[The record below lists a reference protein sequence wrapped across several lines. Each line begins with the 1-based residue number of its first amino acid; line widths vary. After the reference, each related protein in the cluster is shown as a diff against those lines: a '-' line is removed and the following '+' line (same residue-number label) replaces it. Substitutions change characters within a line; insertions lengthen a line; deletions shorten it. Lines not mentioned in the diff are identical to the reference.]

1 MSRSQRWD
9 QLVAWPLTG
18 AAVVFLLAYA
28 IPIAAPGVSPVVSD
42 ACNVLIWI
50 IWALFV
56 LDYAVRFLL
65 AEHKWTFFR
74 KNLLDL
80 AIVAMP
86 LLRPL
91 RLLRLLTLLSL
102 LKRTGGEQF
111 RGKVMSFTIG
121 ATILLLIVG
130 ALAITDAERGVPGA
144 NINSFGEAL
153 WWALTTITTVG
164 YGDLYP
170 VTSTGRV
177 VAAILMISGIALV
190 GVVTA
195 TLASWLV
202 QKVSEVAED
211 EAAATRDQVEAL
223 TQQISDLRAELAA
236 QHHDADGYR
245 ARDSVSVING

>member
-9 QLVAWPLTG
+9 QLVAWPLTA

-28 IPIAAPGVSPVVSD
+28 IPIAAPGISPAVSD
-42 ACNVLIWI
+42 VCNILIWL
-50 IWALFV
+50 IWGVFV
-56 LDYAVRFLL
+56 LDYAVRFIL
-65 AEHKWTFFR
+65 AEHKWAFFR
-74 KNLLDL
+74 TNLLDL

-130 ALAITDAERGVPGA
+130 GLAITDAERGVPDS
-144 NINSFGEAL
+144 NINSFGEGL
-153 WWALTTITTVG
+153 WWALTTVTTVG

-170 VTSTGRV
+170 VTPTGRV
-177 VAAILMISGIALV
+177 VAAILMVSGIALV

-223 TQQISDLRAELAA
+223 AQQIVELRAELAA
-236 QHHDADGYR
+236 QHQP
-245 ARDSVSVING
+245 ARDLPPREPVSVMNR